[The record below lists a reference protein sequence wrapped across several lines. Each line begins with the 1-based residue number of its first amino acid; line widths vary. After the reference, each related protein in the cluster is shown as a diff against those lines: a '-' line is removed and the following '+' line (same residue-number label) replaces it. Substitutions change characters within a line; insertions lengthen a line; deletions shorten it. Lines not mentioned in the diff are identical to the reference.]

1 MPKLLPLR
9 DYSEHK
15 VVPFFGFSGALP
27 VNGGTFV
34 KIAPPGFSGQDLSLI
49 SDAGATFAGTY
60 SKRWGVQPQVAT
72 VTSTGDYVFG
82 MLLYDGREVDENG
95 EQLKFRPRKAAEMNV
110 WVSGQAAPV
119 VREGYFRYS
128 GITSNPTGGAP
139 AYSDGLGGLTT
150 SGPSLAVVG
159 TFLGPKDSNGWA
171 YVSIDIK

>member
-9 DYSEHK
+9 DYSEHE

-34 KIAPPGFSGQDLSLI
+34 KIVGSGFVGQDLALI
-49 SDAGATFAGTY
+49 SDAGAAYQGTY

-72 VTSTGDYVFG
+72 VASTGDYVYG

-95 EQLKFRPRKAAEMNV
+95 EQLKYRPRKAAELNV
-110 WVSGQAAPV
+110 WISGQAAPI
-119 VREGYFRYS
+119 VREGRFRYS

-139 AYSDGLGGLTT
+139 AYSDGAGGLTT
-150 SGPSLAVVG
+150 SGPSLAKVG

-171 YVSIDIK
+171 FVEIDCN